1 MPNDFGLYDMAGNV
15 AEWTL
20 DVYRRETGKL
30 DDVNPH
36 RGNDWKD
43 LVYRDVDGSP
53 QAEPFRV
60 SDIDTEEL
68 AFAYGYKWNEE
79 NGTVQYDINVRPND
93 FVKLPIDFDALD
105 SDLELSDE
113 KYWKMDSKLAN
124 PDEADYDELYNK
136 PNSPRRN
143 YQAANNAGDRDG
155 QGTGGGLYQE
165 GSFGEYSY
173 GKSSLV
179 NNYTRVYK
187 GGGWKDDAYWLSP
200 GARRFMN
207 QDLSTEFI
215 GFRCVLD
222 HMEWES
228 SKDPKKPR
236 TKSKVKRK

>member
-79 NGTVQYDINVRPND
+79 NGTVQYDIDVRPND

-113 KYWKMDSKLAN
+113 KYWKIRTINGKRSK
-124 PDEADYDELYNK
+124 YDGRIE
-136 PNSPRRN
+136 RR
-143 YQAANNAGDRDG
+143 
-155 QGTGGGLYQE
+155 
-165 GSFGEYSY
+165 
-173 GKSSLV
+173 
-179 NNYTRVYK
+179 
-187 GGGWKDDAYWLSP
+187 
-200 GARRFMN
+200 
-207 QDLSTEFI
+207 
-215 GFRCVLD
+215 
-222 HMEWES
+222 
-228 SKDPKKPR
+228 
-236 TKSKVKRK
+236 

>member
-1 MPNDFGLYDMAGNV
+1 M

-43 LVYRDVDGSP
+43 LVYRDVDGSSQP
-53 QAEPFRV
+53 EPFRV

-68 AFAYGYKWNEE
+68 ANSYGYEWNEE
-79 NGTVQYDINVRPND
+79 NGTVQYGLNVSPND
-93 FVKLPIDFDALD
+93 FVKVPVDYEGVA
-105 SDLELSDE
+105 
-113 KYWKMDSKLAN
+113 WKMDPTISN
-124 PDEADYDELYNK
+124 EENTNYDELYNSA
-136 PNSPRRN
+136 NSPRRN
-143 YQAANNAGDRDG
+143 YNSSNNAGDRDG
-155 QGTGGGLYQE
+155 QGDGGGLYQN

-173 GKSSLV
+173 GRSSLV

-200 GARRFMN
+200 GARRYLN
-207 QDLSTEFI
+207 QDLAAEFI

-222 HMEWES
+222 HMGWES
-228 SKDPKKPR
+228 SKEQKRPR
-236 TKSKVKRK
+236 TKAKVKRK